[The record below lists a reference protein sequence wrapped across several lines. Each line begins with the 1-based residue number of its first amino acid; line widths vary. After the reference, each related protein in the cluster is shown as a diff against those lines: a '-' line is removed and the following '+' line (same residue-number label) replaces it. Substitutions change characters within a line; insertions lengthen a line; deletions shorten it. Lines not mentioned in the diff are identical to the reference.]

1 MALVLP
7 KHENEVSDKRV
18 ESILF
23 PRLDEGSNPS
33 WSTNRILIFK
43 ELQKSACQ
51 NACIT
56 TSYSITAMSNFARAQ
71 EENKERRA
79 WERTTKEI
87 LSKYF
92 FDISK
97 LIFTAFVLGC
107 FVPLLSDE
115 EFKINWTI
123 LICGL
128 LATITFA
135 IFGYKILKRQ

>member
-1 MALVLP
+1 MP

-33 WSTNRILIFK
+33 WSTNNIDYQ
-43 ELQKSACQ
+43 EVTKSVCQ
-51 NACIT
+51 DACIT
-56 TSYSITAMSNFARAQ
+56 TSYSIIAMSNFARAQ

-79 WERTTKEI
+79 WERSTKEI

-97 LIFTAFVLGC
+97 LIFAAIVLGS
-107 FVPLLSDE
+107 FAPMISNG
-115 EFKINWTI
+115 EFKFYWSAIIVGLITTI
-123 LICGL
+123 
-128 LATITFA
+128 AFA
-135 IFGYKILKRQ
+135 LVGYNFLKDE

>member
-1 MALVLP
+1 MP
-7 KHENEVSDKRV
+7 KHENKVSDKRV

-33 WSTNRILIFK
+33 WSTNRIDIQEVTK
-43 ELQKSACQ
+43 

-56 TSYSITAMSNFARAQ
+56 TSYSITSMSNFARAQ

-97 LIFTAFVLGC
+97 LIFTAVVLGC
-107 FVPLLSDE
+107 FIPLLSDK
-115 EFKINWTI
+115 EFKVNWIIFISGLITTI
-123 LICGL
+123 G
-128 LATITFA
+128 FA
-135 IFGYKILKRQ
+135 IVGYKLLKF

>member
-33 WSTNRILIFK
+33 WSTDRIGIQEVTK
-43 ELQKSACQ
+43 NACQ

-56 TSYSITAMSNFARAQ
+56 TSYSIASMSNFARAQ

-97 LIFTAFVLGC
+97 LIFTAVVLGC
-107 FVPLLSDE
+107 FIPLLSDE
-115 EFKINWTI
+115 EFKVNWT
-123 LICGL
+123 LFICGL
-128 LATITFA
+128 ITTIGFA
-135 IFGYKILKRQ
+135 IVGYKLLKF